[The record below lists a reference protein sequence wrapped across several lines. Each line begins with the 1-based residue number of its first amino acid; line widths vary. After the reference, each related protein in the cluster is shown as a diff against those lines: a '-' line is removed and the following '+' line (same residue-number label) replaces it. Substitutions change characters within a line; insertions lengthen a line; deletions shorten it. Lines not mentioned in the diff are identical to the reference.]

1 MNIILPI
8 MKKWSDLIF
17 KGQKKYELRK
27 KLPEGVSKIYV
38 YESRGSGK
46 VIGELKIKAL
56 HHLPLDDLWN
66 LVKDGACVEEE
77 FFRKYYEGKEEG
89 VAVEIKSATLY
100 PEPLPLSSFSLT
112 APPQNYCIIKSGN

>member
-27 KLPEGVSKIYV
+27 KLPEGVTKIYV

-46 VIGELKIKAL
+46 VIGELKVKAL

-66 LVKDGACVEEE
+66 LVKDGACVEGE

-89 VAVEIKSATLY
+89 VAVEIESATLY
-100 PEPLPLSSFSLT
+100 PEPLPLSSFSLA

>member
-27 KLPEGVSKIYV
+27 KLPEGVTKIYV

-89 VAVEIKSATLY
+89 VAVEIESATLY
-100 PEPLPLSSFSLT
+100 PEPLSLSFFSLT
-112 APPQNYCIIKSGN
+112 APPQNYCIITSGN